1 MSEVKA
7 MFKIAGFAQRSIEL
21 KEKARAA
28 LLSAGVDLQ
37 IRDNKSAAI
46 RLVFAGQ
53 YSAGKSSILKMLTGR
68 TDIAIGADIT
78 TQQAHTYDWNGIEVV
93 DTPGIHTQLRP
104 DHDEISYDAIA
115 SADMLVFVV
124 TNELFDSYMAAHFR
138 KLAID
143 KDKAGEMIL
152 VVNKMDRTAEGNTEE
167 QQEIIRED
175 LKKVL
180 EPYTPEQLNLSFLD
194 AESYLESVEERAE
207 DPELA
212 DELAARSGYEQFI
225 DTLNRFVEEKSIPS
239 KLTTEL
245 YVIDDRLE
253 KAIKELQPKSSDAD
267 IDALDEN
274 FMQQRHL
281 LIEAR
286 GRMQQE
292 VKDIYTTA
300 ASQIRDIGL
309 DAANL
314 LVEGCKQDEVEDELQ
329 KSIRKAEDIIE
340 KCQSDAV
347 EIIDARLNEMGQ
359 QLEIIENS
367 EFSRE
372 LKSRLSGKFE
382 RLPEGIQKIIANAG
396 SGFQKAG
403 QAVLNNAYKAGTQ
416 GGLKLTNFSGSTI
429 HQMVLK
435 VGHGIG
441 FKFKPWQAIKITKG
455 IAIGGQ
461 VLSALGVGFSVF
473 MQIKADQD
481 EERIRED
488 LKNNRQNI
496 RSQFNVA
503 ANELEDYARQFIKD
517 NVNRPLETSIAT
529 IDGNIQEIRDTR
541 SNRSAACR
549 QLEDLQKECRLLIQ
563 DIHSEKEIEEA

>member
-1 MSEVKA
+1 
-7 MFKIAGFAQRSIEL
+7 MFRIVEFAQRSTEL

-28 LLSAGVDLQ
+28 LLSAGVDIQ
-37 IRDNKSAAI
+37 IRDNKSDAI

-68 TDIAIGADIT
+68 ADIAIGADIT
-78 TQQAHTYDWNGIEVV
+78 TQKAQTYDWNGIEVV

-124 TNELFDSYMAAHFR
+124 TNELFDSYMADHFR

-152 VVNKMDRTAEGNTEE
+152 VVNKMDRTAEGNTRE
-167 QQEIIRED
+167 QQNIIRED

-212 DELAARSGYEQFI
+212 DELVARSGYAQFI
-225 DTLNRFVEEKSIPS
+225 DTLNRFVEAKSIPS

-253 KAIKELQPKSSDAD
+253 KAIKELQPKSTDAD
-267 IDALDEN
+267 IDALEES

-309 DAANL
+309 NASNL

-329 KSIRKAEDIIE
+329 KSVRKAEDVIE
-340 KCQSDAV
+340 KCQADAV
-347 EIIDARLNEMGQ
+347 EVIDARLNEMGQ
-359 QLEIIENS
+359 QMEVIENS
-367 EFSRE
+367 EFSRN

-382 RLPEGIQKIIANAG
+382 RLPEGIKKIITNAG
-396 SGFQKAG
+396 PGLQKAG
-403 QAVLNNAYKAGTQ
+403 QSVLNNAYKAGTQ

-435 VGHGIG
+435 VGHGVG

-481 EERIRED
+481 EERIREN

-503 ANELEDYARQFIKD
+503 ANELEDYARQYIKD

-541 SNRSAACR
+541 FNRSESCR
-549 QLEDLQKECRLLIQ
+549 QLEDLQQECRLLIQ
-563 DIHSEKEIEEA
+563 DIHSEKEMEEV

>member
-1 MSEVKA
+1 L
-7 MFKIAGFAQRSIEL
+7 KI
-21 KEKARAA
+21 
-28 LLSAGVDLQ
+28 
-37 IRDNKSAAI
+37 
-46 RLVFAGQ
+46 
-53 YSAGKSSILKMLTGR
+53 LTGR
-68 TDIAIGADIT
+68 ADIAIGADIT

-124 TNELFDSYMAAHFR
+124 TNELFDSYMADHFR

-152 VVNKMDRTAEGNTEE
+152 VVNKMDRTAEGNTGE
-167 QQEIIRED
+167 QQNIIRED

-194 AESYLESVEERAE
+194 AESYLESIKERDE
-207 DPELA
+207 DSELA
-212 DELAARSGYEQFI
+212 DELVARSGYAQFI

-267 IDALDEN
+267 IDALEES

-314 LVEGCKQDEVEDELQ
+314 LVDGCKQDEVEEELQ

-347 EIIDARLNEMGQ
+347 EVIDARLNEMGQ
-359 QLEIIENS
+359 QLEVIENS
-367 EFSRE
+367 EFSRD

-382 RLPEGIQKIIANAG
+382 GLPEGIQKIIANAG
-396 SGFQKAG
+396 PGFQKAG
-403 QAVLNNAYKAGTQ
+403 QVVLNNAYKAGTQ

-435 VGHGIG
+435 VGHGVG

-503 ANELEDYARQFIKD
+503 ANKLEDYARQYIKD

-541 SNRSAACR
+541 SNRSESCR

-563 DIHSEKEIEEA
+563 DIHSEKEIEEV

>member
-1 MSEVKA
+1 MLRIVE
-7 MFKIAGFAQRSIEL
+7 FAQRSTDL

-28 LLSAGVDLQ
+28 LLSAGVDIQ
-37 IRDNKSAAI
+37 IRDNKSDAI

-68 TDIAIGADIT
+68 ADIAIGADIT
-78 TQQAHTYDWNGIEVV
+78 TQKAHTYDWNGIEVV

-124 TNELFDSYMAAHFR
+124 TNELFDSYMADHFR

-152 VVNKMDRTAEGNTEE
+152 VVNKMDRTAEGNTRE
-167 QQEIIRED
+167 QQNIIRED

-212 DELAARSGYEQFI
+212 DELVARSGYAQFI
-225 DTLNRFVEEKSIPS
+225 DTLNRFVEAKSIPS

-253 KAIKELQPKSSDAD
+253 KAIKELQPKSTDAD
-267 IDALDEN
+267 IDALEES

-309 DAANL
+309 DASNL

-329 KSIRKAEDIIE
+329 KSVRKAEDIIE
-340 KCQSDAV
+340 KCQADAV
-347 EIIDARLNEMGQ
+347 EVIDARLNEMGQ
-359 QLEIIENS
+359 QMEVIENS
-367 EFSRE
+367 EFSRN

-382 RLPEGIQKIIANAG
+382 RLPEGIKKIITNAG
-396 SGFQKAG
+396 PGLQKAG
-403 QAVLNNAYKAGTQ
+403 QSVLNNAYKAGTQ

-435 VGHGIG
+435 VGHGVG

-481 EERIRED
+481 EERIREN

-503 ANELEDYARQFIKD
+503 ANELEDYARQYIKD

-541 SNRSAACR
+541 FNRSESCR
-549 QLEDLQKECRLLIQ
+549 QLEDLQQECRLLIQ
-563 DIHSEKEIEEA
+563 DIHSEKEMEEV

>member
-1 MSEVKA
+1 ML
-7 MFKIAGFAQRSIEL
+7 KIAGFAQRSTEL

-28 LLSAGVDLQ
+28 LISAGVELQ
-37 IRDNKSAAI
+37 FRDNKSDAI

-104 DHDEISYDAIA
+104 DHDEISYEAIA

-124 TNELFDSYMAAHFR
+124 TNELFDSYMAEHFR

-152 VVNKMDRTAEGNTEE
+152 VVNKMDRTAEGNTGE
-167 QQEIIRED
+167 QQNIIRED

-194 AESYLESVEERAE
+194 AESYLESVEERSE

-212 DELAARSGYEQFI
+212 DELVARSGYAQFI

-267 IDALDEN
+267 IDALEEN

-300 ASQIRDIGL
+300 AAQIRDIGL
-309 DAANL
+309 DAASL

-347 EIIDARLNEMGQ
+347 EVIDARLNEMGQ
-359 QLEIIENS
+359 QLEVIENS

-372 LKSRLSGKFE
+372 LKSRLYGKFE
-382 RLPEGIQKIIANAG
+382 GLPEGIKKIITNAG
-396 SGFQKAG
+396 PGFQKAG

-503 ANELEDYARQFIKD
+503 ANELEDYARQYIKD

-563 DIHSEKEIEEA
+563 DIHSEKEIEEV

>member
-1 MSEVKA
+1 
-7 MFKIAGFAQRSIEL
+7 MFRIAGFAQRSTEL
-21 KEKARAA
+21 KEKVRAT
-28 LLSAGVDLQ
+28 LLSAGVDIQ
-37 IRDNKSAAI
+37 IRDNKSDAI

-68 TDIAIGADIT
+68 DDIAIGADIT

-124 TNELFDSYMAAHFR
+124 TNELFDSYMADHFR

-152 VVNKMDRTAEGNTEE
+152 VVNKMDRTAEGNTGG
-167 QQEIIRED
+167 QQNIIRED

-194 AESYLESVEERAE
+194 AESYLESIEERAE
-207 DPELA
+207 DSELA
-212 DELAARSGYEQFI
+212 DELVARSGYAQFI
-225 DTLNRFVEEKSIPS
+225 DTLNRFVEDKSIPS

-245 YVIDDRLE
+245 YVIDDCLE

-267 IDALDEN
+267 IDALEEN

-281 LIEAR
+281 LIEGR

-314 LVEGCKQDEVEDELQ
+314 LVDGCNQDEVEDELQ
-329 KSIRKAEDIIE
+329 KSIRKAEGIIE
-340 KCQSDAV
+340 KCQLDAV
-347 EIIDARLNEMGQ
+347 EVIDARLNEMGQ
-359 QLEIIENS
+359 QLEVIENS
-367 EFSRE
+367 EFSRD

-382 RLPEGIQKIIANAG
+382 GLPKSIQKIIANA
-396 SGFQKAG
+396 SPGFQKAG
-403 QAVLNNAYKAGTQ
+403 KVVLNNAYKAGTQ

-429 HQMVLK
+429 HQMVLN
-435 VGHGIG
+435 VGHRVG

-461 VLSALGVGFSVF
+461 VLSALGVGVSVF

-488 LKNNRQNI
+488 LKNNRRNI
-496 RSQFNVA
+496 RSQFNVV
-503 ANELEDYARQFIKD
+503 ANELEDYARQYIND
-517 NVNRPLETSIAT
+517 NVNHQLEILIAT

-541 SNRSAACR
+541 SNRSESCR
-549 QLEDLQKECRLLIQ
+549 QLEDFQKECRLLIQ
-563 DIHSEKEIEEA
+563 DIHSEIEI

>member
-1 MSEVKA
+1 
-7 MFKIAGFAQRSIEL
+7 MFRIAGFAQRSTEL
-21 KEKARAA
+21 KEKARAV
-28 LLSAGVDLQ
+28 LLSAGVDIQ
-37 IRDNKSAAI
+37 IQDNKSDTI

-68 TDIAIGADIT
+68 ADIAIGADIT

-124 TNELFDSYMAAHFR
+124 TNELFDSYMADHFR

-152 VVNKMDRTAEGNTEE
+152 IVNKMDRTAEGNTDE
-167 QQEIIRED
+167 QQNIIRED

-194 AESYLESVEERAE
+194 AESYLESIEERAE

-212 DELAARSGYEQFI
+212 DELVARSGYAQFI

-245 YVIDDRLE
+245 YVIDDCLE

-267 IDALDEN
+267 IDALEEN

-309 DAANL
+309 VAANL
-314 LVEGCKQDEVEDELQ
+314 LVDGCKQDEVEDELQ

-347 EIIDARLNEMGQ
+347 EVIDARLNEMGK
-359 QLEIIENS
+359 QLEVIENS
-367 EFSRE
+367 EFSSN

-382 RLPEGIQKIIANAG
+382 GLPECIQKIIANAG
-396 SGFQKAG
+396 PGFQKAG

-416 GGLKLTNFSGSTI
+416 GGLKLTNFSRSQI
-429 HQMVLK
+429 HQIVLE
-435 VGHGIG
+435 VGHRVG

-461 VLSALGVGFSVF
+461 VLSALGVGVSVF

-481 EERIRED
+481 EKRIRED
-488 LKNNRQNI
+488 LKNNRRNI

-503 ANELEDYARQFIKD
+503 ANELEDYARQYIKN
-517 NVNRPLETSIAT
+517 NVNRQLELSIAT
-529 IDGNIQEIRDTR
+529 IDGNIREIRDTR
-541 SNRSAACR
+541 SNRSESCR
-549 QLEDLQKECRLLIQ
+549 QLENLQKECRLLIQ
-563 DIHSEKEIEEA
+563 DIHSEIEIEEV

>member
-1 MSEVKA
+1 

-37 IRDNKSAAI
+37 IQDDKSAAI

-152 VVNKMDRTAEGNTEE
+152 VVNKMDRTAEGNTGE
-167 QQEIIRED
+167 QQDIIRED

-212 DELAARSGYEQFI
+212 DELAARSGYAQFI
-225 DTLNRFVEEKSIPS
+225 ETLNRFVEEKSIPS

-253 KAIKELQPKSSDAD
+253 KAIKDLQPKSSDAN
-267 IDALDEN
+267 IDALEES

-281 LIEAR
+281 LVEAR

-340 KCQSDAV
+340 KCQSDAIEV
-347 EIIDARLNEMGQ
+347 IDSRLNEMGQ
-359 QLEIIENS
+359 QLEVIENS
-367 EFSRE
+367 EFSLE

-382 RLPEGIQKIIANAG
+382 GLPEGIQKIIANAG
-396 SGFQKAG
+396 PVFQTVG
-403 QAVLNNAYKAGTQ
+403 QAVLNNAYKAGIQ

-441 FKFKPWQAIKITKG
+441 FKFKPWQAIKLTKG

-461 VLSALGVGFSVF
+461 VLNTLGVGFSIF

-496 RSQFNVA
+496 RSQFNAA
-503 ANELEDYARQFIKD
+503 ANELEDYARQYIKD

-563 DIHSEKEIEEA
+563 DIHSENEAV

>member
-1 MSEVKA
+1 
-7 MFKIAGFAQRSIEL
+7 MFKIVGFAQRSVEL

-37 IRDNKSAAI
+37 IRDDKSAAI

-124 TNELFDSYMAAHFR
+124 TNELFDSYMATHFR

-143 KDKAGEMIL
+143 KDKANEMIL
-152 VVNKMDRTAEGNTEE
+152 VVNKMDRTAEGNTGE
-167 QQEIIRED
+167 QQDVIRED

-212 DELAARSGYEQFI
+212 DELAARSGYAQFI
-225 DTLNRFVEEKSIPS
+225 ETLNHFVEEKSIPS

-253 KAIKELQPKSSDAD
+253 KAIKDLQPKSSDAD
-267 IDALDEN
+267 IDALEEN

-292 VKDIYTTA
+292 VKDIYTMA

-340 KCQSDAV
+340 KCQSDAIEV
-347 EIIDARLNEMGQ
+347 IDSRLNEMGQ
-359 QLEIIENS
+359 QLEVIENS
-367 EFSRE
+367 EFSLE

-382 RLPEGIQKIIANAG
+382 GLPEGIQKIIANAG
-396 SGFQKAG
+396 SSFQKAG
-403 QAVLNNAYKAGTQ
+403 RAVLNNAYKAGTQ

-435 VGHGIG
+435 VGHRIG

-461 VLSALGVGFSVF
+461 VLSALGVGLPVF
-473 MQIKADQD
+473 MQVKVDQD
-481 EERIRED
+481 AERIRED

-503 ANELEDYARQFIKD
+503 ANELEDYARQYIKD
-517 NVNRPLETSIAT
+517 NVNCPLETTIAT

-541 SNRSAACR
+541 SNRSVACR
-549 QLEDLQKECRLLIQ
+549 QLEDLQKECRMLIR
-563 DIHSEKEIEEA
+563 DIHSENEAV

>member
-1 MSEVKA
+1 
-7 MFKIAGFAQRSIEL
+7 MFKIAEFAQRSIEL

-37 IRDNKSAAI
+37 IQDNKSAAI

-68 TDIAIGADIT
+68 TDIAIGAGIT

-93 DTPGIHTQLRP
+93 DTPGIHTKMRP
-104 DHDEISYDAIA
+104 DHDQISYDAIA

-124 TNELFDSYMAAHFR
+124 TNELFDSHMAAHFR

-152 VVNKMDRTAEGNTEE
+152 VVNKMDRTAEGNTGE
-167 QQEIIRED
+167 QQDIIRED

-180 EPYTPEQLNLSFLD
+180 EPYTPEQFNLSFLD

-212 DELAARSGYEQFI
+212 DELAARSGYAQFI
-225 DTLNRFVEEKSIPS
+225 ETLNQFVEEKSIPS

-267 IDALDEN
+267 IDALEEN

-281 LIEAR
+281 FIEAR

-292 VKDIYTTA
+292 VKDIYATA

-329 KSIRKAEDIIE
+329 KSIRKAEGIIE

-359 QLEIIENS
+359 QLEDIENS
-367 EFSRE
+367 EFSRD

-382 RLPEGIQKIIANAG
+382 RLPGGIKKIITNAG
-396 SGFQKAG
+396 PGFQKAG
-403 QAVLNNAYKAGTQ
+403 QAVLNNAYKVGAQ
-416 GGLKLTNFSGSTI
+416 GGLRLTNFSGSTI

-435 VGHGIG
+435 VGHGVG
-441 FKFKPWQAIKITKG
+441 YKFKPWQAIKITKG

-461 VLSALGVGFSVF
+461 VLSALVIGFSVF

-481 EERIRED
+481 EEKIRED

-503 ANELEDYARQFIKD
+503 ANELEDYARQYIKD

-541 SNRSAACR
+541 SNRSASCR
-549 QLEDLQKECRLLIQ
+549 QLEDIQKECRLLIR
-563 DIHSEKEIEEA
+563 DIHSENEAEAV

>member
-1 MSEVKA
+1 
-7 MFKIAGFAQRSIEL
+7 MFKIVGFAQRSVEL

-37 IRDNKSAAI
+37 IRDDKSAAI

-143 KDKAGEMIL
+143 KDKANEMIL
-152 VVNKMDRTAEGNTEE
+152 VVNKMDRTAEGNTGE
-167 QQEIIRED
+167 QQDVIRED

-212 DELAARSGYEQFI
+212 DELAARSGYAQFI
-225 DTLNRFVEEKSIPS
+225 ETLNHFVEEKSIPS

-253 KAIKELQPKSSDAD
+253 KAIKDLQPKSSDAD
-267 IDALDEN
+267 IDALEEN

-292 VKDIYTTA
+292 VKDIYTMA

-340 KCQSDAV
+340 KCQSDAIEV
-347 EIIDARLNEMGQ
+347 IDSRLNEMGQ
-359 QLEIIENS
+359 QLEVIENS
-367 EFSRE
+367 EFSLE

-382 RLPEGIQKIIANAG
+382 GLPEGIQKIIANAG
-396 SGFQKAG
+396 SSFQKAG
-403 QAVLNNAYKAGTQ
+403 RAVLNNAYKAGTQ

-435 VGHGIG
+435 VGHRIG

-461 VLSALGVGFSVF
+461 VLSALGVGLPVF
-473 MQIKADQD
+473 MQVKVDQD
-481 EERIRED
+481 AERIRED

-503 ANELEDYARQFIKD
+503 ANELEDYARQYIKD
-517 NVNRPLETSIAT
+517 NVNCPLETTIAT

-541 SNRSAACR
+541 SNRSVACR
-549 QLEDLQKECRLLIQ
+549 QLEDLQKECRMLIR
-563 DIHSEKEIEEA
+563 DIHSENEAV

>member
-1 MSEVKA
+1 

-37 IRDNKSAAI
+37 IRDNKAAAI

-78 TQQAHTYDWNGIEVV
+78 TQQAHTYDWNSIEVV

-152 VVNKMDRTAEGNTEE
+152 VVNKMDRTAEGNTGE
-167 QQEIIRED
+167 QQKIIRED
-175 LKKVL
+175 LIKVL

-212 DELAARSGYEQFI
+212 DELAARSGYAQFI
-225 DTLNRFVEEKSIPS
+225 ETLNRFVEEKSIPS

-245 YVIDDRLE
+245 YVINDRLE

-267 IDALDEN
+267 IDALEEN

-359 QLEIIENS
+359 QLEVIENS
-367 EFSRE
+367 DFSRD
-372 LKSRLSGKFE
+372 LKSRLNGKFE
-382 RLPEGIQKIIANAG
+382 GLPEGIKKIITNAG
-396 SGFQKAG
+396 PGFQKAG

-435 VGHGIG
+435 VGHGVG

-473 MQIKADQD
+473 MQIKANQD

-503 ANELEDYARQFIKD
+503 ANNLEDYARQYIKD

-549 QLEDLQKECRLLIQ
+549 QLEDLQRECRLLIQ
-563 DIHSEKEIEEA
+563 DIHSEKEIEEV

>member
-1 MSEVKA
+1 

-152 VVNKMDRTAEGNTEE
+152 VVNKMDRTAEGNTGE
-167 QQEIIRED
+167 QQKIIRED
-175 LKKVL
+175 LIKVL

-212 DELAARSGYEQFI
+212 DELAARSGYAQFI
-225 DTLNRFVEEKSIPS
+225 ETLNRFVEEKSIPS

-267 IDALDEN
+267 IDALEES

-347 EIIDARLNEMGQ
+347 EIIDARLKEMGQ
-359 QLEIIENS
+359 QLEVIENS
-367 EFSRE
+367 DFSRD
-372 LKSRLSGKFE
+372 LKSRLNGKFE
-382 RLPEGIQKIIANAG
+382 GLPEGIKKIITNAG
-396 SGFQKAG
+396 PDFQKAG

-435 VGHGIG
+435 VGHGVG

-496 RSQFNVA
+496 RSQFNVV
-503 ANELEDYARQFIKD
+503 ANELEDYARQYIKD

-549 QLEDLQKECRLLIQ
+549 QLEELQRDCRLLIQ
-563 DIHSEKEIEEA
+563 DIHSEKEIEEV

>member
-1 MSEVKA
+1 M
-7 MFKIAGFAQRSIEL
+7 MFKIAGFAQKSIEL
-21 KEKARAA
+21 KEKARAT
-28 LLSAGVDLQ
+28 LLSAGVDIQ
-37 IRDNKSAAI
+37 IRDNKSDAI

-68 TDIAIGADIT
+68 EDIAIGADIT

-104 DHDEISYDAIA
+104 DHDEISYEAIA

-124 TNELFDSYMAAHFR
+124 TNELFDSYMADHFR

-152 VVNKMDRTAEGNTEE
+152 VVNKMDRTAEGNTGE
-167 QQEIIRED
+167 QQNVIRED

-180 EPYTPEQLNLSFLD
+180 QPYTPEQLNLSFLD
-194 AESYLESVEERAE
+194 AESYLESVEERSE

-212 DELAARSGYEQFI
+212 DELVARSGYSEFI
-225 DTLNRFVEEKSIPS
+225 ETLNRFVEEKSIPS

-245 YVIDDRLE
+245 YVIDAGLE
-253 KAIKELQPKSSDAD
+253 KVIKELQPKSSDAD
-267 IDALDEN
+267 IDALEES

-286 GRMQQE
+286 GRMQQKI
-292 VKDIYTTA
+292 KDIYTTA

-314 LVEGCKQDEVEDELQ
+314 LVEGCKQDEVEEELQ
-329 KSIRKAEDIIE
+329 NSIRKAEDIIE
-340 KCQSDAV
+340 KCQIDAV
-347 EIIDARLNEMGQ
+347 KVIDARLNEMGQ
-359 QLEIIENS
+359 QLEVIENS
-367 EFSRE
+367 EFSRD
-372 LKSRLSGKFE
+372 LKSRLSGKFDG
-382 RLPEGIQKIIANAG
+382 LPEGIKKILTNAAP
-396 SGFQKAG
+396 GFQRAG
-403 QAVLNNAYKAGTQ
+403 QAVLDKAYKAGAQ
-416 GGLKLTNFSGSTI
+416 GGLKLTNFSGSSI

-435 VGHGIG
+435 VGHTLN

-461 VLSALGVGFSVF
+461 VLSALGVGLSVF

-481 EERIRED
+481 EERIRAD
-488 LKNNRQNI
+488 LKNNRQNV
-496 RSQFNVA
+496 RSQFNDA
-503 ANELEDYARQFIKD
+503 ANELEDFARQYIRD

-529 IDGNIQEIRDTR
+529 IDGNIQEIRDSR
-541 SNRSAACR
+541 SNRSAFCR

-563 DIHSEKEIEEA
+563 DIHSEKETEEV

>member
-1 MSEVKA
+1 ML
-7 MFKIAGFAQRSIEL
+7 KIAGFAQRSTEL

-28 LLSAGVDLQ
+28 LISAGVEMQ
-37 IRDNKSAAI
+37 FRDNKSDAI

-53 YSAGKSSILKMLTGR
+53 YSAGKSSILKMLMGR
-68 TDIAIGADIT
+68 ADIAIGADIT

-104 DHDEISYDAIA
+104 DHDEISYEAIA

-124 TNELFDSYMAAHFR
+124 TNELFDSYMAEHFR

-152 VVNKMDRTAEGNTEE
+152 VVNKMDRTAEGNTGE
-167 QQEIIRED
+167 QQNIIRED

-194 AESYLESVEERAE
+194 AESYLESVEERSE

-212 DELAARSGYEQFI
+212 DELVARSGYAQFI

-267 IDALDEN
+267 IDALEEN

-300 ASQIRDIGL
+300 AAQIRDIGL

-347 EIIDARLNEMGQ
+347 EVIDARLNEMGQ
-359 QLEIIENS
+359 QLEVIENS

-372 LKSRLSGKFE
+372 LKSRLYGKFE
-382 RLPEGIQKIIANAG
+382 GLPEGIKKIITNAG
-396 SGFQKAG
+396 PGFQKAG

-455 IAIGGQ
+455 
-461 VLSALGVGFSVF
+461 
-473 MQIKADQD
+473 
-481 EERIRED
+481 
-488 LKNNRQNI
+488 
-496 RSQFNVA
+496 
-503 ANELEDYARQFIKD
+503 
-517 NVNRPLETSIAT
+517 
-529 IDGNIQEIRDTR
+529 
-541 SNRSAACR
+541 
-549 QLEDLQKECRLLIQ
+549 LLLV
-563 DIHSEKEIEEA
+563 DRY

>member
-1 MSEVKA
+1 

-152 VVNKMDRTAEGNTEE
+152 VVNKMDRTAEGNTGE
-167 QQEIIRED
+167 QQKIIRDD
-175 LKKVL
+175 LIKVL

-212 DELAARSGYEQFI
+212 DELAARSGYAQFI
-225 DTLNRFVEEKSIPS
+225 ETLNRFVEEKSIPS

-267 IDALDEN
+267 IDALEEN

-359 QLEIIENS
+359 QLEVIENS
-367 EFSRE
+367 DFSRD
-372 LKSRLSGKFE
+372 LKSRLNGKFE
-382 RLPEGIQKIIANAG
+382 GLPEGIKKIITNAG
-396 SGFQKAG
+396 PGFQKAG

-435 VGHGIG
+435 VGHGVG

-503 ANELEDYARQFIKD
+503 ANELEDYARQYIKD

-549 QLEDLQKECRLLIQ
+549 QLEDLQRECRLLIQ
-563 DIHSEKEIEEA
+563 DIHFEKEIEEV

>member
-1 MSEVKA
+1 

-21 KEKARAA
+21 KEKARAD

-152 VVNKMDRTAEGNTEE
+152 VVNKMDRTAEGNTGE
-167 QQEIIRED
+167 QQKIIRDD
-175 LKKVL
+175 LIKVL

-212 DELAARSGYEQFI
+212 DELAARSGYAQFI
-225 DTLNRFVEEKSIPS
+225 ETLNRFVEEKSIPS

-267 IDALDEN
+267 IDALEEN

-300 ASQIRDIGL
+300 ASQLRDIGL

-340 KCQSDAV
+340 KCQSDAI

-359 QLEIIENS
+359 QLEVIENS
-367 EFSRE
+367 DFSRD
-372 LKSRLSGKFE
+372 LKSRLNGKFE
-382 RLPEGIQKIIANAG
+382 GLPEGIKKIITNAG
-396 SGFQKAG
+396 PGFQKAG

-435 VGHGIG
+435 VGHGVG

-503 ANELEDYARQFIKD
+503 ANELEDYARQYIKD

-549 QLEDLQKECRLLIQ
+549 QLEDLQRECRLLIQ
-563 DIHSEKEIEEA
+563 DIHSEKGIEEV

>member
-1 MSEVKA
+1 MLRIAEYAQKSEQLKKKA
-7 MFKIAGFAQRSIEL
+7 K
-21 KEKARAA
+21 AA

-37 IRDNKSAAI
+37 LRDSRVNAI

-68 TDIAIGADIT
+68 DDIAIGADIT
-78 TQQAHTYDWNGIEVV
+78 TQQAYTYDWNGMEIV

-104 DHDEISYDAIA
+104 DHDEISYEAIA

-124 TNELFDSYMAAHFR
+124 TNELFDSHMAAHFR

-152 VVNKMDRTAEGNTEE
+152 VVNKMDRTAEGNTQE

-194 AESYLESVEERAE
+194 AESYLESVEERSAN
-207 DPELA
+207 PELA
-212 DELAARSGYEQFI
+212 DELAARSGYAEFI
-225 DTLNRFVEEKSIPS
+225 ETLNHFVEEKSIPS

-245 YVIDDRLE
+245 YVVDERLE
-253 KAIKELQPKSSDAD
+253 KAIKQLQPKSSDDD
-267 IDALDEN
+267 IDALEEN

-292 VKDIYTTA
+292 VKDLYTKA

-329 KSIRKAEDIIE
+329 KSIRHADDIIE

-347 EIIDARLNEMGQ
+347 EVIDARLNEMGQ
-359 QLEIIENS
+359 QLDVIENS

-372 LKSRLSGKFE
+372 LKSRLSGKFDG
-382 RLPEGIQKIIANAG
+382 LPEGIKRIITNAG
-396 SGFQKAG
+396 PGFQKAG
-403 QAVLNNAYKAGTQ
+403 QAVLNNAYKAGAE

-435 VGHGIG
+435 VGHSLN

-461 VLSALGVGFSVF
+461 ILSALGVGFSVF

-481 EERIRED
+481 EEKIRED

-496 RSQFNVA
+496 RSQFNAA
-503 ANELEDYARQFIKD
+503 ANELEDFARQYIKD

-529 IDGNIQEIRDTR
+529 IDDNIQEIRDTR
-541 SNRSAACR
+541 SNRSSNCR
-549 QLEDLQKECRLLIQ
+549 MLEDLQKECSLLIQ
-563 DIHSEKEIEEA
+563 DIHAESNSEIA